1 MKAFTVL
8 VNGRKVATIGI
19 GASGLLSALVHW
31 AAGRPPSIGGEFF
44 MMLGGLDNTAGPH
57 GEHVRWPAP
66 PLALGDEVTIRLVEV
81 EQVDPPSSREP
92 SSPVSPELLA
102 EAGIAELLD
111 EAGPSQGES

>member
-8 VNGRKVATIGI
+8 VNGRKVATFGI
-19 GASGLLSALVHW
+19 GASGVLSAVVHW
-31 AAGRPPSIGGEFF
+31 LSGHPPTTDGSFL

-92 SSPVSPELLA
+92 STPVSPELLA

-111 EAGPSQGES
+111 EAGPSQGGS